1 MFDIESTGL
10 NPRTD
15 RIIELSVIRL
25 EPDGRRRE
33 KTWLLDPGVPIP
45 LETIA
50 VHGITDDMVK
60 GCPTFAEA
68 AGEILAFFRGCDL
81 GGFGIGH
88 LDIPLLEEEFARV
101 NMYFNAQARRQFDA
115 QRIFHRREPRDL
127 SAALRFYCGEEL
139 KDAHGAAAD
148 AEASLR
154 VLEGEF
160 RKYGDLPSDPDA
172 LDRMLNERDPFALD
186 RDGKLRWLDGEVSI
200 NFGKKKGQKLRDL
213 VRDEPSFLRWI
224 LHGDFAR
231 DTKQVVRDALDGRF
245 PVPPAV
251 TPSSGP
257 ATLQPLSQSDKDPPS

>member
-33 KTWLLDPGVPIP
+33 KTWLLNPGIPIP

-60 GCPTFAEA
+60 DCPTFADA

-101 NMYFNAQARRQFDA
+101 NLYFNAQARRQFDA

-127 SAALRFYCGEEL
+127 SAAVRFYCGEEL

-160 RKYGDLPSDPDA
+160 RKYGDLPSDPDT

-231 DTKQVVRDALDGRF
+231 DTKQVVRDALEGRF

-251 TPSSGP
+251 TPSSAP
-257 ATLQPLSQSDKDPPS
+257 VKL